1 MKVVIDARWIF
12 TELSGIGLY
21 TRELIRHL
29 ARIDGDNEY
38 ILLFNRQELYRR
50 TEAECALSDA
60 SNMSVHI
67 VEDDVFSVAG
77 QIRMPSILRRL
88 GADVYHSPN
97 YMIPLRA
104 FPRDRAGPIRCVVT
118 IHDVIPFLF
127 PDHAPRSKKS
137 RLFFF
142 YKRVMKDI
150 SRRADAVLTVSRA
163 ARADVIRHLDIP
175 DDRQNAVHAIHN
187 GVSSA
192 FVPSEELLQVHPPTI
207 LYVGRFDPYKNV
219 VALVEAFGRLRK
231 GPVPD
236 AHLRIVGT
244 PDPRYPEAMGLA
256 RSLGV
261 DHLIEWRGY
270 VDDADLVRSYQ
281 TADVLALPSRYEG
294 FGLPVIEAMA
304 CGTPVVCS
312 NVSAL
317 PEVAG
322 QAAVLVSPDDIQELT
337 RALATVLTDPVAAG
351 RLRKLGL
358 LRARAFTWERTA
370 AATLAVYKGETPE
383 ADPAR

>member
-1 MKVVIDARWIF
+1 MRIVIDARWIF
-12 TELSGIGLY
+12 AELSGIGLY

-29 ARIDGDNEY
+29 ARIDGENEY
-38 ILLFNRQELYRR
+38 VLLFNREELHRR

-67 VEDDVFSVAG
+67 VDDDVFSVAG

-88 GADVYHSPN
+88 GADVYHAPN

-104 FPRDRAGPIRCVVT
+104 FPRDRPGPVRCVVT

-142 YKRVMKDI
+142 YKRLMKEI
-150 SRRADAVLTVSRA
+150 PRRADAVVTVSRA
-163 ARADVIRHLDIP
+163 AREDVIRHLDIGA
-175 DDRQNAVHAIHN
+175 DRQDAVHAIHN
-187 GVSSA
+187 GVSSD
-192 FVPSEELLQVHPPTI
+192 FVPAEELLQVHPPTV

-236 AHLRIVGT
+236 ARLRIVGT
-244 PDPRYPEAMGLA
+244 PDPRYPEAMDLA

-317 PEVAG
+317 PEVA
-322 QAAVLVSPDDIQELT
+322 QHAAVLVSPDDMQELT
-337 RALATVLTDPVAAG
+337 DALATVLTDPETAK

-358 LRARAFTWERTA
+358 LRARAFTWEQTA
-370 AATLAVYKGETPE
+370 AKTLAVYEGEAPQ